1 MTRYLPIILLLC
13 PFVNAYADI
22 MSECQ
27 AASNTI
33 NKSTPQ
39 AIDNVTTL
47 LNAVCFQEGNTVTL
61 NYRNKVNLPAGAVD
75 QGKLN
80 NLKPS
85 MLSTWCS
92 DPTQRQTLNQVNIR
106 YTYADASGK
115 FIGNIDLSKRECK

>member
-1 MTRYLPIILLLC
+1 MIRYLPIILFLC
-13 PFVNAYADI
+13 PFANAYADI

-106 YTYADASGK
+106 YTYADAGGK